1 MDAKW
6 ITFLM
11 QSIAWAMFFET
22 FLYSA
27 GLMGLRFVPAVSQT
41 AAGRGG
47 GRP

>member
-1 MDAKW
+1 MNGKW

-11 QSIAWAMFFET
+11 QSMAWAMFFET

-27 GLMGLRFVPAVSQT
+27 GLMGFRFVPAFSQT
-41 AAGRGG
+41 AAGRRG